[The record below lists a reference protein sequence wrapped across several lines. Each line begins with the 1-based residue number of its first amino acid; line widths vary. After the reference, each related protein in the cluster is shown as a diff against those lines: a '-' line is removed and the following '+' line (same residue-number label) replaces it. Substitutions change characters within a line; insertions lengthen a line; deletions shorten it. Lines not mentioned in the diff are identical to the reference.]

1 MRFSRWWLALA
12 VVLGSCTQSVDV
24 PTEQHLQ
31 GNFAHVSGEEMR
43 YLVWL
48 PPGYGE
54 DRDRRY
60 PLIYFLHGS
69 GDEDYDSTFV
79 TSFGLP
85 AVLAL
90 GEQPD
95 NFEFVVVS
103 PQAAPGTTW
112 YTGNQPAVL
121 DALLEE
127 MLGTYLVDPD
137 RVYLT
142 GLSMGGFG
150 SWHIASHNPERYA
163 AMASLSG
170 SGYQQAEVPPA
181 EFACRLTEVPVW
193 VIHGEQD
200 MIAGYSAVI
209 SHVEAWEELCDA
221 EVELTTYP
229 DEGHFGTYE
238 TAYRDSAFYEWLLDH
253 TRG

>member
-1 MRFSRWWLALA
+1 MRFGRWCFAWLLFVIACSQPL
-12 VVLGSCTQSVDV
+12 DV

-31 GNFAHVSGEEMR
+31 GNFADDTGEMR

-48 PPGYGE
+48 PDGYGD

-69 GDEDYDSTFV
+69 GDDDYDSTFV

-90 GEQPD
+90 DEQPD
-95 NFEFVVVS
+95 DFEFVVVS
-103 PQAAPGTTW
+103 PQATPGTTW
-112 YTGNQPAVL
+112 YSGNQPRVV
-121 DALLEE
+121 DALLGE
-127 MLGTYLVDPD
+127 MLDTYLIDPD

-170 SGYQQAEVPPA
+170 SGYQQTETPPA
-181 EFACRLTEVPVW
+181 EFSCRLTDVPVW

-200 MIAGYSAVI
+200 MIARYDAVVAQ
-209 SHVEAWEELCDA
+209 VEAWEDLCDS
-221 EVELTTYP
+221 EVRWTTYP
-229 DEGHFGTYE
+229 DEGHFGAYE
-238 TAYRDSAFYEWLLDH
+238 TAYRDPAFYDWLLSH
-253 TRG
+253 SR